1 MQDRWGPPLR
11 PEDLHTTPVP
21 VLRVYDGFEER
32 DHDDVLGLFSGN
44 GFKVI
49 AGGRHNHKNPLEL
62 SIYLTTSSKVPFP
75 RERAQIASNASG
87 IGLPETYSME
97 DVLLQGKPVV
107 AKDRHKNGGKNKF
120 LLTTEE
126 QKIRF
131 ASWML
136 HVQRFNPT
144 SESPH
149 GGLEEIERLRR
160 EVTSGHFYLNN
171 GANPRWNDGWEFE
184 EFIETPGAN
193 FTSIRVVPDSYGNV
207 HYGLITKSDHKK
219 ADVKRLEVAP
229 REPLPEI
236 NLLDPAGSTILLTD
250 PQSPF
255 FLNSESIVSNILS
268 GGKGILL
275 DGAPIQDEEDR
286 QLAKDLGIN
295 PDSPLIPEVLAES
308 SGKIGLALRAG
319 IPFMGIDFMERADGS
334 FVLLEV
340 NTGPLLFHGA
350 FGEKPGTPQHELYY
364 KMYERIIRKAQERHP
379 EAFTR
384 SLHV

>member
-1 MQDRWGPPLR
+1 MQDIWQPPVR
-11 PEDLHTTPVP
+11 QEDLYTTPVP
-21 VLRVYDGFEER
+21 VVRVFDGFQER
-32 DHDDVLGLFSGN
+32 DHDDIQGLFLNN
-44 GFKVI
+44 GYRLVV
-49 AGGRHNHKNPLEL
+49 GGRHNHKNPLEL
-62 SIYLTTSSKVPFP
+62 SIDLTTSFKVPFP
-75 RERAQIASNASG
+75 RERAQIASSVSG
-87 IGLPETYSME
+87 IELPETFSLGE
-97 DVLLQGKPVV
+97 VLAQGKPVV
-107 AKDRHKNGGKNKF
+107 AKDKHKNGGKNKF

-144 SESPH
+144 SEPPH
-149 GGLEEIERLRR
+149 GGLEVIERLRR
-160 EVTSGHFYLNN
+160 EVTSGYFYLNN

-184 EFIETPGAN
+184 EFIETPGSN
-193 FTSIRVVPDSYGNV
+193 YTSIRVVPDSYGNV

-219 ADVKRLEVAP
+219 SDSKKVEVAP

-250 PQSPF
+250 PHSPF
-255 FLNSESIVSNILS
+255 FLNSQSIVSNILS
-268 GGKGILL
+268 GGKGVLL
-275 DGAPIQDEEDR
+275 DGSPIQDEEDR
-286 QLAKDLGIN
+286 QLVNDLGID
-295 PDSPLIPEVLAES
+295 PDDPQIPEVLREAS
-308 SGKIGLALRAG
+308 SKIGLALKAG

-364 KMYERIIRKAQERHP
+364 KIYERIIRKAQERHP
-379 EAFTR
+379 EAFTG
-384 SLHV
+384 SLQV